1 MEKKQSKLNNLTSNE
16 QYNLIKKFSRG
27 ARLYAATLPAGNSYE
42 EDENEGSK
50 ENKNS
55 NTHKI

>member
-16 QYNLIKKFSRG
+16 QYNLIKKLSSG
-27 ARLYAATLPAGNSYE
+27 ARMFAATLPAGNSYE
-42 EDENEGSK
+42 EDENEGS
-50 ENKNS
+50 EEDKNS